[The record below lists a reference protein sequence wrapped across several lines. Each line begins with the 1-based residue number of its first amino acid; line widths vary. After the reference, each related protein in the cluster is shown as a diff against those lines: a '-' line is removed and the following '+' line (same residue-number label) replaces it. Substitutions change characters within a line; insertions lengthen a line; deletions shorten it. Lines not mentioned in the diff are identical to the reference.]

1 MQTKTT
7 FKTRALLA
15 SSGLVAAGL
24 LSAAP
29 LQAAEIIYST
39 FLPAQHS
46 DVTFAMPRFSDKM
59 KAATEGRVSF
69 NLQAGGVLA
78 GPSVALEAIGDGV
91 IDSGLVFY
99 SYTPKLAPAMT
110 LIGDLPVITPQ
121 AAAAAASETMLLN
134 CAQCGEELEEL
145 GVVAFTNGTS
155 DPYDLYCAKAEIRD
169 IADLQGLKVR
179 ASGGFAQLLAGLG
192 MTPVNISITEMY
204 EALQRGQVDC
214 VVAAVSMGND
224 TQLWD
229 VAKTVPENLK
239 IGTIS
244 GYSTQVINRDL
255 WDALS
260 PEDRKLWKDGSGE
273 LLADHLRGNLQAG
286 ATGTPQSR
294 GLTVTPTTAALQDKV
309 TEARQQVSQ
318 AIIAT
323 AKDRGVRDPEV
334 IAADFSKN
342 YAKWE
347 AITAEITGPNGDSN
361 VWNEAQWQT
370 FATRL
375 NDEIYSKVAID

>member
-1 MQTKTT
+1 MQTNHNINLSKFLRTS
-7 FKTRALLA
+7 ALVA
-15 SSGLVAAGL
+15 SGLVAGSGAM
-24 LSAAP
+24 
-29 LQAAEIIYST
+29 AAEIVYST
-39 FLPAQHS
+39 FLPAQHP
-46 DVTFAMPRFSDKM
+46 DVTFTMPRFSKAM
-59 KAATEGRVSF
+59 SAATEGRVSF
-69 NLQAGGVLA
+69 DLQAGGVLA

-110 LIGDLPVITPQ
+110 LIGDLPVTLPQ

-134 CAQCGEELEEL
+134 CDQCGEELEEL

-155 DPYDLYCAKAEIRD
+155 DPYDLYCAKAELRD
-169 IADLQGLKVR
+169 PADLDGLKVR

-214 VVAAVSMGND
+214 VVAAVSMGNEV
-224 TQLWD
+224 QLWD
-229 VAKTVPENLK
+229 VAKTVPKNLQ

-244 GYSTQVINRDL
+244 GYSTQVINRDI
-255 WDALS
+255 WDGLS
-260 PEDRKLWKDGSGE
+260 PEDRKAWKDGSGA
-273 LLADHLRGNLQAG
+273 LLADHLRGNLQG
-286 ATGTPQSR
+286 GERATPEAR
-294 GLTVTPTTAALQDKV
+294 GLTVTETSPALQEKV
-309 TEARQQVSQ
+309 AEARNHVSQ

-323 AKDRGVRDPEV
+323 AKDRGVREPEA
-334 IAADFSKN
+334 IAASFAQN

-347 AITAEITGPNGDSN
+347 AIVAEITGPNGASN
-361 VWNEAQWQT
+361 AWDDAQWQV

-375 NDEIYSKVAID
+375 NTEIYSKVVID